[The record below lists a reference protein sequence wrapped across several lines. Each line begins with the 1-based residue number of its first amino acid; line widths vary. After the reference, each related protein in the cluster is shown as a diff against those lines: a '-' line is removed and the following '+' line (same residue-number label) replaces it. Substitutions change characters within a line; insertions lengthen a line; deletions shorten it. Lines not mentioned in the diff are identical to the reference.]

1 MRAFTDHTMQDDL
14 LPLIELVPD
23 LKPLIAFTVILLSCI
38 WAFQSY
44 FRKKRKKLE
53 QPHIAQL
60 IHDLE
65 EIGFFKRTQEEEYKL
80 KIFRLLY
87 QTYLILGKTINNL
100 NQLGKF
106 GLEKDLSRL
115 RSETEKVIYHP
126 HIVHMLNDTE
136 QMKINEVGRNVLT
149 DLRRT
154 FYKTLSRQSKTF
166 DKNNPVFMEKM

>member
-1 MRAFTDHTMQDDL
+1 MKCQG
-14 LPLIELVPD
+14 
-23 LKPLIAFTVILLSCI
+23 
-38 WAFQSY
+38 Y

-65 EIGFFKRTQEEEYKL
+65 AIGFFKRTQEEEYKL
-80 KIFRLLY
+80 QIFRLLY
-87 QTYLILGKTINNL
+87 QTYLILGKSINNL
-100 NQLGKF
+100 NQVGRL

-136 QMKINEVGRNVLT
+136 QMKINEVGRYVLT
-149 DLRRT
+149 DLRQK
-154 FYKTLSRQSKTF
+154 FYKTLSIQSKTF
-166 DKNNPVFMEKM
+166 EKRI